1 MFYQH
6 PVDVITIDAP
16 TIVVNIFFKKSLN
29 FYVIYMI
36 ILNIFHQELSSWRF
50 LCLEKIM
57 PKFVDCQIT
66 YKVELETKNL
76 QEESKKVR
84 EELKRIEQ

>member
-1 MFYQH
+1 
-6 PVDVITIDAP
+6 
-16 TIVVNIFFKKSLN
+16 
-29 FYVIYMI
+29 MI

-76 QEESKKVR
+76 QGESKKVR
-84 EELKRIEQ
+84 EELNNSDLKASKGLEQLETSAKVRATLSTNLIAM